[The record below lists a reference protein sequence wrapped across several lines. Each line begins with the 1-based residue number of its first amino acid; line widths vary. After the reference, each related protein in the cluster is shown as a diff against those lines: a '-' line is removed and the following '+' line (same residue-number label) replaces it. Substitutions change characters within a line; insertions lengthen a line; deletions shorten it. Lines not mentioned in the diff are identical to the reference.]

1 MTFSVGGWAAGM
13 LTYLCCD
20 ALPPGGRWWGDRSPN
35 TMSKNTDLIRETLLN
50 SKHPFRAASDR
61 PGKPQKSRYERRKA
75 GEILKIADWSD
86 ETAMA

>member
-1 MTFSVGGWAAGM
+1 
-13 LTYLCCD
+13 
-20 ALPPGGRWWGDRSPN
+20 
-35 TMSKNTDLIRETLLN
+35 MSKNADLIRETLRN

-75 GEILKIADWSD
+75 REILKIADWSD

>member
-1 MTFSVGGWAAGM
+1 MTFSVGGRAAGM

-50 SKHPFRAASDR
+50 SKHHFRAASDR

-75 GEILKIADWSD
+75 REILKIADWSD
-86 ETAMA
+86 ETAVA